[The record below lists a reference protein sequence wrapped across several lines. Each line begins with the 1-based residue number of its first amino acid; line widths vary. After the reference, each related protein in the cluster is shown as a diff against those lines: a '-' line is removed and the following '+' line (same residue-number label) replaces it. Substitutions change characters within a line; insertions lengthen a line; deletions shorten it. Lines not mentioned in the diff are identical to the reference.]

1 MKSDCTTHEAVHKF
15 SIELMV
21 VKVII
26 IVFSPLGEHGGTD
39 ALDSM
44 FSKPIHVLPHLPVV
58 RRRQRVT
65 RMVTVPDD
73 LHREHLRV
81 IVNLHQ
87 SFQRALHLLV
97 LLLDIVGCNLPVSFR
112 FGEIRRMDPGAS
124 LVTEVTVDVIACPTY
139 NNEDWERFGRP
150 WSRFSRSTFSM
161 SCHTWVLL

>member
-1 MKSDCTTHEAVHKF
+1 
-15 SIELMV
+15 MV

-26 IVFSPLGEHGGTD
+26 VVFSPLGEHGGTD

-73 LHREHLRV
+73 LHREHQRV

-112 FGEIRRMDPGAS
+112 LGEVRGMDPSAP
-124 LVTEVTVDVIACPTY
+124 LTPEVTMNIISSPSDNDQDRECGATLKPVLPLDLL
-139 NNEDWERFGRP
+139 NELPNLMVNRREPLSPLQTRIN
-150 WSRFSRSTFSM
+150 
-161 SCHTWVLL
+161 